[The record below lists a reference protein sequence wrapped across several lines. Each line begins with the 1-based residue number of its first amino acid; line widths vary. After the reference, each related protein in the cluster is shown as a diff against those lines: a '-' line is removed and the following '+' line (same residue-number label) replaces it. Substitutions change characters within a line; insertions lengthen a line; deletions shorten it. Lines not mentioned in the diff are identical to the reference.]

1 MITDTT
7 EPTLCIERE
16 KEICEAGKGGHGLSL
31 VIALLLI
38 TLTTS
43 ADDVVLREDWKETP
57 PEQPITQAHVANPLL
72 QLTLHGPGKID
83 IKKSHHDN
91 KTNDPFYVWSGRC
104 KERWGVSLKH
114 RDSFF
119 DLTGENASIRLRTR
133 QSGRKLH
140 ILIKLSSD
148 QWYVSDQSIS
158 KTKGWQESELKF
170 AEMTWREFDST
181 GIVAGEKAPEV
192 SLRRVDEIGFTDLEV
207 GDASKASSRIDW
219 IEVTGET
226 VSR

>member
-1 MITDTT
+1 MIAETT
-7 EPTLCIERE
+7 EFTPSKDQVKDFHGAKKRR
-16 KEICEAGKGGHGLSL
+16 HGLFL
-31 VIALLLI
+31 VSALLLI
-38 TLTTS
+38 TLTAS
-43 ADDVVLREDWKETP
+43 ANNVVLREDWRETP

-114 RDSFF
+114 RESFF
-119 DLTGENASIRLRTR
+119 DLTGEHASIRLRTR
-133 QSGRKLH
+133 QSGRKVH
-140 ILIKLSSD
+140 ILIKLSNE

-158 KTKGWQESELKF
+158 KTKGWQESELRF
-170 AEMTWREFDST
+170 AEMTWREFDSIS
-181 GIVAGEKAPEV
+181 IVTGEKAPEV
-192 SLRRVDEIGFTDLEV
+192 SLRSVDEIGFTDLEV

-219 IEVTGET
+219 IEVIGET
-226 VSR
+226 ISR